1 MRTRSA
7 VLLFCLSFCCFV
19 TVLNAENAS
28 TCKVTLSVPSN
39 LDLSQPWDA
48 TVEVEGLTSRDNVYV
63 LSRLEGSKGAWR
75 VWRSK
80 TRTFKIQLLEP
91 GLRFFSI
98 RAVVVRG
105 TLPEVEVEGSAKF
118 QCEDT
123 KTVPNSGNDR
133 GRSGRP

>member
-7 VLLFCLSFCCFV
+7 VLPLCLSFYCFV
-19 TVLNAENAS
+19 TILSAENAD
-28 TCKVTLSVPSN
+28 TCKVTLSVPSKP
-39 LDLSQPWDA
+39 DLSHVWDA
-48 TVEVEGLTSRDNVYV
+48 TVEVERSTSEDKVYV
-63 LSRLEGSKGAWR
+63 LSRLEGSKGPWR
-75 VWRSK
+75 VWTSK
-80 TRTFKIQLLEP
+80 TKTFQIHLQEP